1 MPIYEHGEEE
11 RIMEKKQLVSVI
23 IPVYNTEKYLR
34 KCVDSVLNQTYRDLE
49 VWLIDDGSTDNS
61 GNLCDQYAQTDTR
74 VRVFHKEN
82 AGQGVARNIA
92 LDKCTGE
99 YIAFVDSDD
108 WIESN
113 FVENLVFEIEKANAD
128 ICICGYCAYT
138 GIRAAKVKH
147 TRCVLDNTY
156 EIMKRTVSSTDITTM
171 SWDKLYRRHLLDTI
185 RYPAVRAN
193 EDAYFIYDVLQ
204 LCKRAVII
212 EDCLYNQL
220 IRPGSTERSNFSEKN
235 YALIGAA
242 EKLMSIVKNSY
253 PDLYSYVQFKAA
265 NIMYILLY
273 KVVYS
278 GKSVENEKHYNTI
291 NEYLIKEL
299 ERIKASEEVF
309 DKEKLADLELAALH
323 EEETKKKLRKL
334 ARKARLKR
342 RINQIALKLKG
353 Y

>member
-1 MPIYEHGEEE
+1 MNKEQP
-11 RIMEKKQLVSVI
+11 LVSVI
-23 IPVYNTEKYLR
+23 VPVYNTEKYLK
-34 KCVDSVLNQTYRDLE
+34 KCVDSVRNQTYQNLE
-49 VWLIDDGSTDNS
+49 IWLVDDESTDSS
-61 GNLCDQYAQTDTR
+61 GAICDEYSQKDNR
-74 VRVFHKEN
+74 IIVIHKDN
-82 AGQGVARNIA
+82 AGQGVARNTA

-171 SWDKLYRRHLLDTI
+171 SCDKLYRRHLLDRI

-253 PDLYSYVQFKAA
+253 PDLYAYVQFKAA
-265 NIMYILLY
+265 DDIYNLLY

-278 GKSVENEKHYNTI
+278 GESVENEEHYTTL
-291 NEYLIKEL
+291 NECLIKEL
-299 ERIKASEEVF
+299 GRIKATEEIF
-309 DKEKLADLELAALH
+309 DKEKLAVLEFAALH
-323 EEETKKKLRKL
+323 VEETKRRLRKI
-334 ARKARLKR
+334 ARKNRVKRWIKQISLKM
-342 RINQIALKLKG
+342 KG